1 MKTPKRIPLLFGL
14 AVVVTAFYPMAYA
27 EPDSQEIVRRG
38 AYLSRAGDCIA
49 CHTTQKGQ
57 PFAGGTLFS
66 ISVGKVYST
75 NITPDSVTGIG
86 RYGINDFVKA
96 MRKGIAKDG
105 HHLFPA
111 MPYPSYARIT
121 QEDLAALYVFF
132 MQGVKPVH
140 NLNRPAV
147 VNWPLGIRSFM
158 SVWNALYLKKGEYL
172 AQPDKSVSWNRGA
185 YLVQGL
191 GHCGDCHTSR
201 GIAGQVKANSE
212 QNGGFFLAGA
222 MIENW
227 YAAPLTEDRE
237 TGLYAWSK
245 NEIVEYLKTGRTARI
260 AASGLMSGVTGK
272 STQYLNDPDLT
283 AIAEY
288 LKSLKASHNE
298 RPGNADSAAQTRVA
312 SAAAS
317 ALRSGDTG
325 MRGSR
330 LYLDNCN
337 ACHGSDGTGT
347 ARTFPNLVNNE
358 AVNAI
363 EPISLIH
370 ILLTGSSMPSTQ
382 TAPSALAMPDFGW
395 RLSDAD
401 AADVLNFVRGGWGN
415 DATSVSRAEVR
426 RVRKAV
432 ADKQFSKT
440 HYLIKEEKL

>member
-1 MKTPKRIPLLFGL
+1 VINVKTPGLIPLLSGL
-14 AVVVTAFYPMAYA
+14 AAVVTAACSMAHA

-96 MRKGIAKDG
+96 MRKGMAKDG

-111 MPYPSYARIT
+111 MPYPSYARIS

-132 MQGVKPVH
+132 MQGIKPVY

-147 VNWPLGIRSFM
+147 LNWPLGIRSLM

-191 GHCGDCHTSR
+191 GHCGDCHTPR

-212 QNGGFFLAGA
+212 QNGGLFLAGA
-222 MIENW
+222 VIENW
-227 YAAPLTEDRE
+227 YASPLTGDRE

-245 NEIVEYLKTGRTARI
+245 DEIVEYLKTGRTARI
-260 AASGLMSGVTGK
+260 AASGLMAGVIGK
-272 STQYLNDPDLT
+272 STQYLNDQDLT

-298 RPGNADSAAQTRVA
+298 RPGNPDSAVQMRVA
-312 SAAAS
+312 SAAVS
-317 ALRSGDTG
+317 ALHSGDTG

-330 LYLDNCN
+330 VYLDNCN
-337 ACHGSDGTGT
+337 ACHGSDGTG
-347 ARTFPNLVNNE
+347 AGRTFPNLVKNE
-358 AVNAI
+358 AVNATN
-363 EPISLIH
+363 PISLIH

-382 TAPSALAMPDFGW
+382 TASTAFAMPGFGW
-395 RLSDAD
+395 RLSDEGV
-401 AADVLNFVRGGWGN
+401 ADVICFVRGSWGN
-415 DATSVSRAEVR
+415 DAAPVSRSDVR
-426 RVRKAV
+426 SVRKAV
-432 ADKQFSKT
+432 AR
-440 HYLIKEEKL
+440 